1 MALRDVFRRRSGGT
15 AAAGGPVGVAVHVRP
30 HNVPGAEAS
39 GRVFPAPIWWGLL
52 LAVVFYVLS
61 HLSII
66 WGVWPVHGTSPGAG
80 GILLRDLL
88 ALAAWGIVILVLRK
102 AHYRGSWGIVV
113 LPVIIFCLS
122 RPSQFQAFTD
132 PAYQARGAA
141 RAHANDLKAT
151 RSRLSTIDR
160 AYSEERK
167 EVVYQGTPP
176 PLPDPFKTAVGQ
188 ETRGFVAKAMTYFP
202 VFIAPLIVLVG
213 YLVIA
218 RQTWLLRWI
227 RDRRL
232 IVFIPAMLLFFG
244 LAMVPSARATGK
256 VAGTTPWELLLPFL
270 VATWAAVLADDAY
283 NLARPGAVVSP
294 RRLGMLVLY
303 GGLPI
308 IPFLLIHEL
317 GLSIVLA
324 TSFAAMLLVGTRR
337 GWWAALLG
345 VVWIVLVLLVF
356 RTDTRSQIRAGLA
369 YHPYRELSTMAPAEQ
384 QKWADKVHQIKLF
397 DANVLE
403 GDWLGDGPGRG
414 HGETAPNAADDG
426 FFTLVAAQW
435 GWAGGVALVLVYTV
449 FLVELL
455 TAAVRERGAFE
466 RCIVTGLSM
475 LIAVPFWLAA
485 LGDMRIIPLTGV
497 AAAFAAHGG
506 AKLLASAFGV
516 GVIAGISHR
525 RTEETRMAEVLAP
538 PEERA
543 RAEADGIRVR

>member
-1 MALRDVFRRRSGGT
+1 MALRDLFRRRSGG
-15 AAAGGPVGVAVHVRP
+15 GPAPGPLGVAIRVKT
-30 HNVPGAEAS
+30 HNVPGAESS

-52 LAVVFYVLS
+52 LAVVFYALA
-61 HLSII
+61 HFSII
-66 WGVWPVHGTSPGAG
+66 VGVWPVHGTSPGAG
-80 GILLRDLL
+80 GILLRDALALL
-88 ALAAWGIVILVLRK
+88 AWGVVLLGLRK
-102 AHYRGSWGIVV
+102 AHYRGAWGIVV

-122 RPSQFQAFTD
+122 RPAQFQAFTD

-141 RAHANDLKAT
+141 RSHANDLKAT

-160 AYSEERK
+160 VYPAERK
-167 EVVYQGTPP
+167 ELVYQGTPP

-188 ETRGFVAKAMTYFP
+188 ETRGFFSKAATYFP
-202 VFIAPLIVLVG
+202 VFIAPLLVLVG
-213 YLVIA
+213 YMVIA

-227 RDRRL
+227 RNRRL
-232 IVFIPAMLLFFG
+232 WVFLPAMLLFFG
-244 LAMVPSARATGK
+244 LAMVPSARTTGK
-256 VAGTTPWELLLPFL
+256 VAGTTPWELILPFL

-294 RRLGMLVLY
+294 RRMGTLVLY
-303 GGLPI
+303 GALPI
-308 IPFLLIHEL
+308 VPFLVIHEL

-337 GWWAALLG
+337 GWWAALLL
-345 VVWIVLVLLVF
+345 VVWLGLVMLVF
-356 RTDTRSQIRAGLA
+356 RTDERSQTRAALA
-369 YHPYRELSTMAPAEQ
+369 YHPYRELQGMAPADQE
-384 QKWADKVHQIKLF
+384 KWAGKVHQIKLF
-397 DANVLE
+397 DANVLAGE
-403 GDWLGDGPGRG
+403 WLGDGPGRG

-426 FFTLVAAQW
+426 FFTLIAAQW
-435 GWAGGVALVLVYTV
+435 GWTGGVALVLVYTV

-455 TAAVRERGAFE
+455 MAAVRERGAFE

-475 LIAVPFWLAA
+475 LIGVPFWLAA
-485 LGDMRIIPLTGV
+485 LGDMRVIPLTGV

-516 GVIAGISHR
+516 GIIAGISHR

-543 RAEADGIRVR
+543 EAEGIRVR